1 MSKKQK
7 MGTYEHFCIL
17 IIVQSAWKEQDK
29 QSIRDISLT
38 ERKKYVDFEYHFYH
52 KLTYRDKKPEYSDC
66 LLCNQVYS
74 LLTNL
79 KGNGEGILYQGHH
92 YLEPDDTK
100 DMVEYSKL
108 MLAKN
113 QVKKVYI
120 LYLDSL
126 KELKRERIN
135 NLNYDEFK
143 ELIKEERYTLK
154 EFETLFQEHEIKER
168 ILYEILRDKYY

>member
-7 MGTYEHFCIL
+7 MGSYEHFCVL
-17 IIVQSAWKEQDK
+17 INAQDNWKEQDI
-29 QSIRDISLT
+29 QSVRDISLSQ
-38 ERKKYVDFEYHFYH
+38 RKKYVDFDYHFYH

-66 LLCNQVYS
+66 LLCNQIYN
-74 LLTNL
+74 LFANL
-79 KGNGEGILYQGHH
+79 KGNREGILYQGHH

-100 DMVEYSKL
+100 DIVEYTKL
-108 MLAKN
+108 IFDKN

-126 KELKRERIN
+126 KEFKREDIN
-135 NLNYDEFK
+135 NLDYDEFK

-154 EFETLFQEHEIKER
+154 EFESLLQENEIKER
-168 ILYEILRDKYY
+168 VLHELLREKYY